1 MIIVL
6 RVILHFFS
14 AYQVIVLKVASGNEK
29 LPPDYDSKLKDSK
42 GASQSNL
49 HFYICAEI
57 SNNPVHETTW
67 KFTVGDEMNYGTY
80 KNTAL
85 QRGKDYIV
93 FQRALTDDK
102 AESVSLV

>member
-6 RVILHFFS
+6 RVLLHFFS
-14 AYQVIVLKVASGNEK
+14 AYQVIVLRVAGGNEK
-29 LPPDYDSKLKDSK
+29 LSPDYDSKLKDSE

-49 HFYICAEI
+49 DFYISAEI
-57 SNNPVHETTW
+57 SNNPVHATTW
-67 KFTVGDEMNYGTY
+67 KFAVGDERNYGTY
-80 KNTAL
+80 KNAAL
-85 QRGKDYIV
+85 QRGEDYIV